1 MAITWNHEN
10 VKDVANQCKH
20 RSEFQEKWSGA
31 FKYAKKNG
39 LLDMLFPELFPNRN
53 EPAIWN
59 YDECKKV
66 AKQYKKLTELKS
78 EYIGAYNAMSR
89 YGWLDEFYP
98 ERQKNKPA
106 FDYSSLTYDICKDIA
121 GKYRTP
127 SDLMK
132 LERPIYNFSRKN
144 DWLSDFYPNYVKP
157 HPKRSY
163 EDCRELIK
171 KYAYLGDFAK
181 KESGAYTTIISNKW
195 HDLLVKLTKKHKSK
209 GYWTYERCKEY
220 ALMHTEKQKMDDVPR
235 HYIYKNGWY
244 ELMDHME
251 NLPSLGTRY
260 IYVFEFDDNHVYIG
274 LSYNTD
280 KRKSDHLC
288 STSNSS
294 VRTHIEDTNSKY
306 EFKVLT
312 EALSMKDSS
321 HVERRYIDEYRNNG
335 WVVLNKN
342 KGGSLGG
349 GKKKYTY
356 EQCKKKVSEYK
367 TLKEFT
373 EQDSGY
379 YGRIKAEKWVE
390 LLEPLER
397 YQDYLGSY
405 EYYVDH
411 YSEVI
416 DLIKRNVLNKK
427 ISEMTGYSNST
438 ICKIKS
444 ILVLNN
450 KMPTKDELF
459 MMRPQSIKIVE
470 LLKLKRKWLDI
481 TAEAK
486 TSSSSITRVIKIY
499 YEKTKIDLYYR

>member
-1 MAITWNHEN
+1 
-10 VKDVANQCKH
+10 
-20 RSEFQEKWSGA
+20 
-31 FKYAKKNG
+31 
-39 LLDMLFPELFPNRN
+39 
-53 EPAIWN
+53 
-59 YDECKKV
+59 
-66 AKQYKKLTELKS
+66 
-78 EYIGAYNAMSR
+78 
-89 YGWLDEFYP
+89 
-98 ERQKNKPA
+98 
-106 FDYSSLTYDICKDIA
+106 
-121 GKYRTP
+121 
-127 SDLMK
+127 
-132 LERPIYNFSRKN
+132 
-144 DWLSDFYPNYVKP
+144 
-157 HPKRSY
+157 
-163 EDCRELIK
+163 
-171 KYAYLGDFAK
+171 
-181 KESGAYTTIISNKW
+181 
-195 HDLLVKLTKKHKSK
+195 
-209 GYWTYERCKEY
+209 
-220 ALMHTEKQKMDDVPR
+220 
-235 HYIYKNGWY
+235 
-244 ELMDHME
+244 
-251 NLPSLGTRY
+251 
-260 IYVFEFDDNHVYIG
+260 
-274 LSYNTD
+274 
-280 KRKSDHLC
+280 
-288 STSNSS
+288 
-294 VRTHIEDTNSKY
+294 
-306 EFKVLT
+306 
-312 EALSMKDSS
+312 MKDSS